1 MGVDVMRAKGMWEKA
16 MRVNAPWMNAP
27 WMNAPWMNALWMNVQ
42 RRNVIRTGKTCG
54 GRFPHLLRRL
64 LFLLLPPLLLVPVAG
79 CGSGSGSTLRISVAE
94 QYGLAYAPVQLMRE
108 KGLLEAALAARAAP
122 GQSVEVSWVKLANTS
137 AIREAMLADE
147 IDVAFTGIPPFLLGV
162 DQGMPWRIIS
172 GLSSC
177 PVDLYVNDAS
187 IRSLK
192 DLIGKGRIA
201 LPQPGSIQHMLLA
214 MAAERE
220 LGQADAFDR
229 QLVSMKHPDGMQALL
244 AGSDV
249 TAHFTAPPYSFAEEA
264 AEGIHRLLRGE
275 EAFGGPYSFLVG
287 ISEPGF
293 YKDDIR
299 LEALRDALSGA
310 MAFLGDQPGEAAA
323 LLAEE
328 YGLTEDE
335 TRLYLERPDMV
346 YTQDVLG
353 VDAFVAF
360 MHRTGYLQQAWS
372 HSDLFAGEE

>member
-1 MGVDVMRAKGMWEKA
+1 MRMNRMW
-16 MRVNAPWMNAP
+16 
-27 WMNAPWMNALWMNVQ
+27 L
-42 RRNVIRTGKTCG
+42 GKTFE
-54 GRFPHLLRRL
+54 RRLPHLVPRL
-64 LFLLLPPLLLVPVAG
+64 LHLLLPFLLLLTVAG
-79 CGSGSGSTLRISVAE
+79 CGADSGRPLRISVAE
-94 QYGLAYAPVQLMRE
+94 QYGLAYAPVQLMRG
-108 KGLLEAALAARAAP
+108 KGLLEAALAARAGP

-147 IDVAFTGIPPFLLGV
+147 VDVAFTGIPPFLLGV

-187 IRSLK
+187 IASLK
-192 DLIGKGRIA
+192 DLAGKGRIA
-201 LPQPGSIQHMLLA
+201 LPQPGSIQHILLA

-220 LGQADAFDR
+220 LGQADTFDR

-275 EAFGGPYSFLVG
+275 DAFGGPYSFLVG

-293 YKDDIR
+293 YNDDIR
-299 LEALRDALSGA
+299 LDALREALSGA
-310 MAFLGDQPGEAAA
+310 IAFLGDHPGEAAA

-328 YGLTEDE
+328 YGLTVDE

-346 YTQDVLG
+346 YSQDVLG